1 MTNDFKLT
9 YATMFNPP
17 EEMHARYETALAQVK
32 ANLGRTCAM
41 VINNKDHFS
50 GECFEN
56 RSPVN
61 MDWVLAHFP
70 QGTAHDAELAMSAA
84 QAAFPK
90 WSAMRWQD
98 RVALVRRA
106 AAKIEER
113 LYELAVVTTLNVGKN
128 RLESLGDIQEA
139 ADLLRASCDA
149 MEKNNGYV
157 VKMGSEPL
165 PGHTVYNLSVMKP
178 YGSWLIISPFNFPS
192 SLTCGPAGAAL
203 VAGNTVVT
211 KPSVETAWPVRLL
224 AECFRDAGLPDGVFN
239 YVTGQN
245 EPLGQALLD
254 SAAVDGLTFTGSY
267 QVGMKVYRAASK
279 FKYPRPVILEMG
291 GKNAAVVSRNADVE
305 RAAWGIVR
313 SGFGAQG
320 QKCSAPSRVYAE
332 ADIYDDLVRRV
343 TEIAKTLSIGDPTE
357 RNVYLG
363 PLVRESAYRNYVE
376 YCQELSQAGEI
387 VTGGRTVTA
396 GDLAK
401 GFYVEP
407 TVVTGVPRTHRLWK
421 HEMFIP
427 LLMIEC
433 VQTLE
438 EGFELAND
446 TDFGL
451 TGGFFGSH
459 QEAEQYLRH
468 IQAGVA
474 YVNRSQGAT
483 TGAWPGYQSFGGW
496 KASGCSGKG
505 SGGPY
510 YLLSYMREQS
520 QTIVERTE

>member
-50 GECFEN
+50 RESFEN
-56 RSPVN
+56 RSPAN
-61 MDWVLAHFP
+61 TDWVLAQFP

-90 WSAMRWQD
+90 WSAMHWQD

-128 RLESLGDIQEA
+128 RLESLGDIQES
-139 ADLLRASCDA
+139 ADLLRAACDS

-178 YGSWLIISPFNFPS
+178 YGVWLIISPFNFPS
-192 SLTCGPAGAAL
+192 SLTCGPAGAAM
-203 VAGNTVVT
+203 VAGNTVGT
-211 KPSVETAWPVRLL
+211 KPSVETAWSVRVL
-224 AECFRDAGLPDGVFN
+224 AECFRDAGLPDGVIN

-254 SAAVDGLTFTGSY
+254 STAVDGITFTGSY
-267 QVGMKVYRAASK
+267 QVGMKVYREASK
-279 FKYPRPVILEMG
+279 FRYPRPVILEMG
-291 GKNAAVVSRNADVE
+291 GKNAAVVSRNADLE
-305 RAAWGIVR
+305 RASWGIAR

-332 ADIYDDLVRRV
+332 GPIYDDLVKRIA
-343 TEIAKTLSIGDPTE
+343 EIAESLSIGDPTE

-401 GFYVEP
+401 GFSVEP
-407 TVVTGVPRTHRLWK
+407 TVVTGAPRTQRLWK
-421 HEMFIP
+421 HEMFVP
-427 LLMIEC
+427 LVMIER
-433 VQTLE
+433 VQTLQ

-446 TDFGL
+446 TD
-451 TGGFFGSH
+451 
-459 QEAEQYLRH
+459 
-468 IQAGVA
+468 
-474 YVNRSQGAT
+474 
-483 TGAWPGYQSFGGW
+483 
-496 KASGCSGKG
+496 
-505 SGGPY
+505 
-510 YLLSYMREQS
+510 
-520 QTIVERTE
+520 

>member
-1 MTNDFKLT
+1 MTTDFKLT
-9 YATMFNPP
+9 YATMFDPP
-17 EEMHARYETALAQVK
+17 EEMHARYEVALAQVK

-50 GECFEN
+50 EENFEN
-56 RSPVN
+56 RSPIN
-61 MDWVLAHFP
+61 TDWVLAHFP
-70 QGTAHDAELAMSAA
+70 QGTAHDADLAMAAA

-139 ADLLRASCDA
+139 ADLLRAACDS
-149 MEKNNGYV
+149 MERNNGYTV
-157 VKMGSEPL
+157 EMGSEPL
-165 PGHTVYNLSVMKP
+165 PGYTVHNLSVMKP
-178 YGSWLIISPFNFPS
+178 YGAWLIISPFNFPS
-192 SLTCGPAGAAL
+192 SLTCGPTGAAL

-254 SAAVDGLTFTGSY
+254 SKAVDGLTFTGSY
-267 QVGMKVYRAASK
+267 QVGMKIYREASK
-279 FKYPRPVILEMG
+279 FRYPRPVVLEMG

-305 RAAWGIVR
+305 RASWGIVR

-320 QKCSAPSRVYAE
+320 QKCSAPSRVYAD
-332 ADIYDDLVRRV
+332 ANIYDDLVKRV
-343 TEIAKTLSIGDPTE
+343 AEIAKSLSVGDPTE

-363 PLVRESAYRNYVE
+363 PLVRERAYRNYVE

-387 VTGGRTVTA
+387 VTGGRTITTGA
-396 GDLAK
+396 LAK

-407 TVVTGVPRTHRLWK
+407 TVVTKVPRTHRLWK
-421 HEMFIP
+421 HEMFVP
-427 LLMIEC
+427 LLMIER
-433 VQTLE
+433 VETLQE
-438 EGFELAND
+438 AFEQAND

-451 TGGFFGSH
+451 TGGFFGTPE
-459 QEAEQYLRH
+459 EAEEYLRR
-468 IQAGVA
+468 IEVGVA
-474 YVNRSQGAT
+474 YVNRSQGAC

-520 QTIVERTE
+520 QTVVG

>member
-1 MTNDFKLT
+1 
-9 YATMFNPP
+9 
-17 EEMHARYETALAQVK
+17 MHTRYETALAQVK
-32 ANLGRTCAM
+32 ANLGRKCAM

-56 RSPVN
+56 RSPIN
-61 MDWVLAHFP
+61 TDWVLARFP
-70 QGTAHDAELAMSAA
+70 QGTEHDASLAMAAA

-98 RVALVRRA
+98 RVALVRRVA
-106 AAKIEER
+106 DKIEER

-267 QVGMKVYRAASK
+267 QVGMKVYRAASNS
-279 FKYPRPVILEMG
+279 KYPRPLILEMG
-291 GKNAAVVSRNADVE
+291 VNTAAVVSRYADVE
-305 RAAWGIVR
+305 R
-313 SGFGAQG
+313 
-320 QKCSAPSRVYAE
+320 P
-332 ADIYDDLVRRV
+332 
-343 TEIAKTLSIGDPTE
+343 
-357 RNVYLG
+357 
-363 PLVRESAYRNYVE
+363 
-376 YCQELSQAGEI
+376 
-387 VTGGRTVTA
+387 
-396 GDLAK
+396 
-401 GFYVEP
+401 
-407 TVVTGVPRTHRLWK
+407 
-421 HEMFIP
+421 
-427 LLMIEC
+427 
-433 VQTLE
+433 
-438 EGFELAND
+438 
-446 TDFGL
+446 
-451 TGGFFGSH
+451 
-459 QEAEQYLRH
+459 
-468 IQAGVA
+468 
-474 YVNRSQGAT
+474 
-483 TGAWPGYQSFGGW
+483 
-496 KASGCSGKG
+496 
-505 SGGPY
+505 
-510 YLLSYMREQS
+510 
-520 QTIVERTE
+520 